1 MSLLE
6 PVALAGLAVLPILV
20 LLWLMRRRR
29 PEIRVSAAF
38 LWEQA
43 AREARVD
50 SFARRLQA
58 HLLLLLQL
66 LLAALLT
73 LSLARPWLQIPSSS
87 AAEVAILIDTS
98 ASMGAELDGSTRF
111 EKARTQARRLLH
123 RAPPGAQV
131 LLAGYDRTARILVPF
146 SRDRSAALRAL
157 DRLSPREVAGDS
169 QVGLALAASLLA
181 SRPLAEAFLLGDRP
195 PRPPLPSRL
204 RFLDCGGPA
213 SNVGLV
219 ALRAARGRAG
229 TFPLVVGLRNY
240 TDRPQQ
246 RELELRRGGLLVAS
260 RRIGLPAGG
269 RQVAHFTLTAT
280 GSEEVEARL
289 VGGDALATDDRAWT
303 VLPRAASVA
312 GRAVG
317 VGNLFAEQALLAV
330 PGVRLERAVG
340 AAGADLVLWEQEA
353 PWPLPEGTH
362 ILLAVPTP
370 LGRGEPRE
378 GPFALQAEE
387 STLTRGVPLNDLAVA
402 GVRPLEIPPGAEVL
416 ARAGP
421 HPALVRVRQGSTTAL
436 LFCFDLYRSELPLWP
451 ALPLPPA
458 SRPARAAPSPRP
470 RLRAK
475 PPGPRAI
482 AEVHRERPLPAPPR
496 ARSVSPERPPL
507 RIGPGTRR
515 RPGRRVVAPARSPGP
530 PLPSASVQPAQG
542 LGSVAFGP
550 GPTASRTGRP
560 VGPPDKVPGAGGE
573 SAAGSPGAG
582 SEDAAARSGASSAA
596 GPVEG
601 GADGTGEGPS
611 GPPSLTFEAPPDYPA
626 EAAREGVQGIVRIR
640 AHIDTQG
647 RVTQAEVVGTSGDAR
662 LDEAA
667 RQAALAWRFRPALR
681 GGIPVVARV
690 VRNVRFA
697 LDG

>member
-1 MSLLE
+1 LSLLE

-436 LFCFDLYRSELPLWP
+436 LFCFDLYRSELPLSP
-451 ALPLPPA
+451 ALPLLFA
-458 SRPARAAPSPRP
+458 N
-470 RLRAK
+470 LVDE
-475 PPGPRAI
+475 I
-482 AEVHRERPLPAPPR
+482 
-496 ARSVSPERPPL
+496 
-507 RIGPGTRR
+507 
-515 RPGRRVVAPARSPGP
+515 
-530 PLPSASVQPAQG
+530 
-542 LGSVAFGP
+542 
-550 GPTASRTGRP
+550 
-560 VGPPDKVPGAGGE
+560 PGAGRGPVAPEAIPGQPLLIRSPKTVRVQLPGGTSVLLEATRGTATLTDPDRVGLYRVHTEERDWPVAVNMLDERE
-573 SAAGSPGAG
+573 SDLSGGAPPPGADPRPSSIPIPSEGGGGMEIWPWVAAGS
-582 SEDAAARSGASSAA
+582 
-596 GPVEG
+596 
-601 GADGTGEGPS
+601 
-611 GPPSLTFEAPPDYPA
+611 LFLLLA
-626 EAAREGVQGIVRIR
+626 EWLLYHRRR
-640 AHIDTQG
+640 A
-647 RVTQAEVVGTSGDAR
+647 
-662 LDEAA
+662 
-667 RQAALAWRFRPALR
+667 
-681 GGIPVVARV
+681 
-690 VRNVRFA
+690 
-697 LDG
+697 